1 MNERQKL
8 GNPIF
13 IFSVFI
19 LILNDWCLKQAFS
32 NELTGKLSDFSGLF
46 AFPFLLSAILPR
58 RAIKVY
64 VFTSLIFITWKLP
77 IVQPFIKGLNNL
89 GIPVGRTIDY
99 TDYAALI
106 VLPFSFYIF
115 NRPTV
120 YSLKPIVLN
129 GLVIL
134 SSLAFIATSMPPG
147 KNEKFVGINKTYSFD
162 FSRRE
167 LISRLNMVQLEY
179 VDAIN
184 KYGAQVDFDSKK
196 NIFHFKDRKDTLAMI
211 LDYEKIKDTDTISL
225 HTSYAE
231 INISGSGN
239 SSNLKLLSIYK
250 FVPWAS
256 KADYKAKAIR
266 VFERSIIR
274 KIKHYRNFAYKR

>member
-1 MNERQKL
+1 MNSRQKL

-13 IFSVFI
+13 IISVLL
-19 LILNDWCLKQAFS
+19 LIVNDWYLKQAFS

-58 RAIKVY
+58 STKKIH
-64 VFTSLIFITWKLP
+64 VFTALIFITWKLP
-77 IVQPFIKGLNNL
+77 FIQPFIIALNNL
-89 GIPVGRTIDY
+89 GIPVSRTIDY
-99 TDYAALI
+99 TDYAALM

-115 NRPTV
+115 NRPTI

-134 SSLAFIATSMPPG
+134 SSLAFIATSMPAG
-147 KNEKFVGINKTYSFD
+147 KREKFVDINKTYRFD

-179 VDAIN
+179 VDDIN
-184 KYGAQVDFDSKK
+184 KYSGQVDFDSKK
-196 NIFHFKDRKDTLAMI
+196 SIFHFKDRNDTLAII
-211 LDYEKIKDTDTISL
+211 LDYRKINDTDTILL

-231 INISGSGN
+231 INISGSSN
-239 SSNLKLLSIYK
+239 SSNLELLSIFQ
-250 FVPWAS
+250 FVPRAS

-274 KIKHYRNFAYKR
+274 KIKNYRHFAYKK